1 MRYTFLGNSDLEVSV
16 IGLGC
21 SGMSMGNKLQSDPDS
36 IATIHRALELG
47 VNFFDTSDAYGNGH
61 NERLVAAAVEKYK
74 KTVVIGTKF
83 GNMRGPQGQRLGIN
97 GKPDYVPIACEA
109 SLKRLGLE
117 AIDLYYL
124 HRIDPE
130 VPIEDTVGAMATLV
144 EQGKVRYLG
153 LSEAKPGILRRAHAV
168 HPITALESEYSLWT
182 REAEVELLPLCR
194 ELEITYVAYAPLGR
208 GFLTGTI
215 KTPGSLAEGDR
226 RHQHPR
232 FWEKNLRKNLSLL
245 KPVEQIA
252 KEKGCD
258 PAQVALAWI
267 LSQKHPIV
275 PIPGTTHSKYLENNT
290 RSIDIEL
297 ATEEIALLSTIF
309 QKGIAAGTRY
319 PEKQMPLMGF

>member
-21 SGMSMGNKLQSDPDS
+21 SGMSMVNNPQSDSGS
-36 IATIHRALELG
+36 IATIQRALELG

-61 NERLVAAAVEKYK
+61 NERLLASAVRGYK

-109 SLKRLGLE
+109 SLKRLRLE
-117 AIDLYYL
+117 TIDLYYL
-124 HRIDPE
+124 HRVDPE
-130 VPIEDTVGAMATLV
+130 VPIEDTVGAMAKLV
-144 EQGKVRYLG
+144 EQGKVRYIG
-153 LSEAKPGILRRAHAV
+153 LSEAKPDILRRAHAV

-194 ELEITYVAYAPLGR
+194 ELKITYVAYAPLGR
-208 GFLTGTI
+208 GFLTATI
-215 KTPGSLAEGDR
+215 KTPGNLAAGDR

-232 FWEKNLRKNLSLL
+232 FWEENLRKNLSLL

-252 KEKGCD
+252 KEKGCK

-275 PIPGTTHSKYLENNT
+275 PIPGTTHPKYLEENI

-297 ATEEIALLSTIF
+297 EQEEIALLETIF
-309 QKGIAAGTRY
+309 QKGMAAGTRY
-319 PEKQMPLMGF
+319 PEKQMPLMSF